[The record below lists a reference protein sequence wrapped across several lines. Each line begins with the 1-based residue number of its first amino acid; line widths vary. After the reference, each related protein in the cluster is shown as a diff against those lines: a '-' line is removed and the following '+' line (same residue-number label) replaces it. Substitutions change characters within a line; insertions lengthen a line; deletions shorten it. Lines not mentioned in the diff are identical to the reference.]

1 MARSLEDLFARFA
14 TTGDPQALGEVF
26 DRSSGELL
34 PLAMHL
40 TGHPADA
47 EDALQATFVT
57 AIEKRADWDAR
68 RPLLPWLV
76 GILALHG
83 KKLHE
88 RRGRRR
94 EVPPPDDREALAA
107 LAASAPDAPDP
118 EDAPIAA
125 SERREL
131 VERLR
136 AHVQSLPDEQR
147 SVVLLQLEHG
157 LRPAQIAEALG
168 VPPGTVRMRLHRG
181 LKALRGLLPPALVAW
196 LAAMLPQRGTAAVRQ
211 AVLQHAARTVP
222 VAVAAGVA
230 GVAVAKWFAAA
241 VAFVALVVSFA
252 AWPPATQLPLAVD
265 RPGDS
270 PPAVVADLGAQ
281 APADEV
287 GTRQAA
293 PAASASLSAAADASE
308 LRVRV
313 LRPDES
319 PVSGCVVTI
328 EPVRGDVDLT
338 FDAVDAVTP
347 ADGVA
352 RFAAAPG
359 TIYDVVTATAR
370 ARVQALATGPTDVE
384 LRLQAPASLRR
395 PFGDPSLSAPVRVT
409 GVVRRPDG
417 APAAG
422 ASLCLTRHSVRTTA
436 VPVAVAAA
444 DGSFAFETIGI
455 AMLQAQAPGFAASEL
470 RPCTASS
477 MTITLQPSRG
487 DLVGIVVDADGQ
499 PVAGARVR
507 GVPQRTFRG
516 AGLASAEPRPLAFVA
531 TDRAGGFVVPDL
543 PTGRIDVAVQADGH
557 APATLVVTEATALRV
572 PVRIVLPRGVALRGR
587 VVDQDGAPVAGVI
600 VRLGGSHGVA
610 RTTDADG
617 RFGFRSAAATGQA
630 LRVEGSTIVPVHVE
644 RDLAVDAGEWHVV
657 VQRLVAY
664 PLQLVDATRSP
675 LAGWWASVDG
685 DDFAMPVQA
694 DVQGRLTLAAPAAR
708 PARVLVHRGLGNRP
722 IPVAWPA
729 ESAPGVLGTVVV
741 PDSAPASA
749 LLRGRVLAADGAPVD
764 GLTVWAVNAGGRIE
778 AYGDARDGGFEV
790 RNLPAGDYALAVQT
804 ADSEAE
810 ARFPVAALAVG
821 EARDLGDLRLPAQG
835 TVAVRVVRPGGGAA
849 VEPRLF
855 FQRVGGPAAE
865 DFDRDGPRADGD
877 PHPWPVGRWR
887 WRYLEEAG
895 LWQRGELDVKAGE
908 RTTLDLVV
916 PPAVRRK
923 LVFPLPTPPWGAPSR
938 VQFALRGPDG
948 ALYDDGSFDPRVE
961 LPYRYAPTLAVGR
974 WTLELT
980 TDAGLRFRGEFPVDK
995 LAPSLDE
1002 VVIAVQPAR

>member
-26 DRSSGELL
+26 DRCSGELL

-107 LAASAPDAPDP
+107 LAPSAPDA

-136 AHVQSLPDEQR
+136 AHVQALPDEQR

-196 LAAMLPQRGTAAVRQ
+196 LAGMLPQRGTAAVRQ

-230 GVAVAKWFAAA
+230 VTVLAKWLIAA
-241 VAFVALVVSFA
+241 VAVVALVVGFA
-252 AWPPATQLPLAVD
+252 SWPPATQPPLAAD
-265 RPGDS
+265 RVGDGA
-270 PPAVVADLGAQ
+270 PAVVADLGAQ

-293 PAASASLSAAADASE
+293 PAASAPLAAAADASE

-319 PVSGCVVTI
+319 TVSGCIVTL
-328 EPVRGDVDLT
+328 EPARGDVDLT
-338 FDAVDAVTP
+338 FDAVDAVTAP
-347 ADGVA
+347 DGVA

-359 TIYDVVTATAR
+359 TTYDVVTATAR
-370 ARVQALATGPTDVE
+370 ARVQALATGRTEFE
-384 LRLQAPASLRR
+384 LRLQPPMSFQQLQVARDARV
-395 PFGDPSLSAPVRVT
+395 GDRAQLAPVRVT

-422 ASLCLTRHSVRTTA
+422 AILCLTRHSVRTTA

-470 RPCTASS
+470 CPCTASS

-499 PVAGARVR
+499 PVAGA
-507 GVPQRTFRG
+507 P
-516 AGLASAEPRPLAFVA
+516 SAP
-531 TDRAGGFVVPDL
+531 
-543 PTGRIDVAVQADGH
+543 
-557 APATLVVTEATALRV
+557 
-572 PVRIVLPRGVALRGR
+572 
-587 VVDQDGAPVAGVI
+587 
-600 VRLGGSHGVA
+600 S
-610 RTTDADG
+610 
-617 RFGFRSAAATGQA
+617 RSAPSAAQA
-630 LRVEGSTIVPVHVE
+630 WRAPS
-644 RDLAVDAGEWHVV
+644 LA
-657 VQRLVAY
+657 RC
-664 PLQLVDATRSP
+664 PSSP
-675 LAGWWASVDG
+675 
-685 DDFAMPVQA
+685 P
-694 DVQGRLTLAAPAAR
+694 TAPAASSCRTCPQVASTSPFR
-708 PARVLVHRGLGNRP
+708 PMATRP
-722 IPVAWPA
+722 
-729 ESAPGVLGTVVV
+729 
-741 PDSAPASA
+741 
-749 LLRGRVLAADGAPVD
+749 
-764 GLTVWAVNAGGRIE
+764 
-778 AYGDARDGGFEV
+778 
-790 RNLPAGDYALAVQT
+790 
-804 ADSEAE
+804 
-810 ARFPVAALAVG
+810 
-821 EARDLGDLRLPAQG
+821 
-835 TVAVRVVRPGGGAA
+835 
-849 VEPRLF
+849 PRS
-855 FQRVGGPAAE
+855 
-865 DFDRDGPRADGD
+865 
-877 PHPWPVGRWR
+877 W
-887 WRYLEEAG
+887 
-895 LWQRGELDVKAGE
+895 
-908 RTTLDLVV
+908 
-916 PPAVRRK
+916 
-923 LVFPLPTPPWGAPSR
+923 
-938 VQFALRGPDG
+938 
-948 ALYDDGSFDPRVE
+948 
-961 LPYRYAPTLAVGR
+961 
-974 WTLELT
+974 
-980 TDAGLRFRGEFPVDK
+980 
-995 LAPSLDE
+995 
-1002 VVIAVQPAR
+1002 